1 MFNGIS
7 ETCIKDEKNKQNVSE
22 IILAFNTHIDLCIS
36 HYVQDLMNETIT
48 IFSQNN
54 NILSMLQ
61 DGIRE
66 RLSTFKQQKER
77 NQTQQQVMQSQKTV
91 LLNPL
96 EVNKIDESVSKDDQQ
111 LIVTTNALVQQMT
124 DIERKRKATV

>member
-7 ETCIKDEKNKQNVSE
+7 ETCIKDEKNTQNVSE

-61 DGIRE
+61 DGIKE

>member
-1 MFNGIS
+1 
-7 ETCIKDEKNKQNVSE
+7 
-22 IILAFNTHIDLCIS
+22 
-36 HYVQDLMNETIT
+36 
-48 IFSQNN
+48 
-54 NILSMLQ
+54 MLQ
-61 DGIRE
+61 DGIKE

>member
-1 MFNGIS
+1 
-7 ETCIKDEKNKQNVSE
+7 
-22 IILAFNTHIDLCIS
+22 
-36 HYVQDLMNETIT
+36 
-48 IFSQNN
+48 
-54 NILSMLQ
+54 MLQ

>member
-1 MFNGIS
+1 
-7 ETCIKDEKNKQNVSE
+7 
-22 IILAFNTHIDLCIS
+22 
-36 HYVQDLMNETIT
+36 MNETIT

-61 DGIRE
+61 DGIKE